1 MLSLI
6 HIFPVDFIHSLEIY
20 FGEERVRRL
29 ISALA
34 GEPSLSVRANPAKIS
49 AEKLAEHFSD
59 DVDGI
64 VPVSYT
70 HLDVYKRQVL
80 VNSISRRETPW
91 EESHFILEMD
101 SLPEDVIIT
110 DLR

>member
-1 MLSLI
+1 M
-6 HIFPVDFIHSLEIY
+6 FPVDFIHSLEIY

-64 VPVSYT
+64 VPWCPEGLY
-70 HLDVYKRQVL
+70 LKKRPSFTL
-80 VNSISRRETPW
+80 IPCFTPDIIMFRRLLQCTPVCC
-91 EESHFILEMD
+91 LNG
-101 SLPEDVIIT
+101 
-110 DLR
+110 R